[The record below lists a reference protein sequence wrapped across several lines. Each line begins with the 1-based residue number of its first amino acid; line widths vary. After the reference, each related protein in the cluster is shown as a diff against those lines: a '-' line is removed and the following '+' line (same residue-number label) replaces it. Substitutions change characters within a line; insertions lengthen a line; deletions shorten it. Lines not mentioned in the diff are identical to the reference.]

1 MSDNSASFNQI
12 VFCFINLPYSWRVC
26 CLYLIILK
34 LLFEP
39 VETGSQR
46 SIAFSRCPV
55 NKYVELWWTNGTEMR
70 LPIAWLCLS
79 LCWAWGDAACAGAC
93 PGWGAARCWGW
104 LGSGHLPAPAG
115 LTLLQRG
122 SSSKVWCC
130 RQPQLLPFWGGFEK
144 TMVLEKLQSVKPL
157 IYLPISSPPNS
168 CVMPE
173 LDMILGFF
181 VIRNAGK
188 PDCV

>member
-1 MSDNSASFNQI
+1 MQEHARAGEQH
-12 VFCFINLPYSWRVC
+12 
-26 CLYLIILK
+26 
-34 LLFEP
+34 
-39 VETGSQR
+39 G
-46 SIAFSRCPV
+46 
-55 NKYVELWWTNGTEMR
+55 
-70 LPIAWLCLS
+70 
-79 LCWAWGDAACAGAC
+79 AGA
-93 PGWGAARCWGW
+93 GWAVATS
-104 LGSGHLPAPAG
+104 L
-115 LTLLQRG
+115 LLQRG

-144 TMVLEKLQSVKPL
+144 TMVLEKLRSVKPL